1 MVYIIWSGGNLL
13 GPQKM
18 RTMVKVLK
26 SRHNLSKE
34 MYLPELSRQKS
45 LPQLLMAE
53 AVTDKILARC
63 I

>member
-1 MVYIIWSGGNLL
+1 M

-18 RTMVKVLK
+18 RTMLKVLK